1 MIGGW
6 DGWWVELWWEL
17 RDRSSENELKEM
29 GGWDSVG
36 LREIDGWDNVGL
48 REMDDW
54 DGVGLRRS
62 VAGTASGSS
71 FGGS

>member
-1 MIGGW
+1 
-6 DGWWVELWWEL
+6 
-17 RDRSSENELKEM
+17 M